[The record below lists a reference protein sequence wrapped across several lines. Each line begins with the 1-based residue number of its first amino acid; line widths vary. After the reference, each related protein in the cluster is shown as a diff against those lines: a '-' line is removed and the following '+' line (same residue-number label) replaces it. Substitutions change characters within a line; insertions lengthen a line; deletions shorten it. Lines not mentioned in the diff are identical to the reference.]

1 MMKIN
6 FKAIKLLI
14 KTIGYLPEDGT
25 NDVYYKKYSQHNN
38 YIIRV
43 NFNTQKIEYRENDV
57 KAENG
62 IQWGDLTT
70 SNFENSENFVVL
82 ECVNRLLEKGYAPR
96 NLYLEYKFPLGR
108 NEKGKLDI
116 LVLDNNGKAY
126 LMIECKTWGTEFKKE
141 EKKMLKN
148 GGQLFSYYVQ
158 DKATKYLCLY
168 TSHLS
173 NNNDLKYKNN
183 IIKVDEAW
191 TELTN
196 QKEIHDH
203 WNKNTKDN
211 GIFEEWANAYD
222 VEIKALVRS
231 RLLPLTKDD
240 SGRIF
245 NQFAE
250 ILRHNVV
257 SDKPNAF
264 NKILNLFI
272 CKIIDEDKNDNEQ
285 VEFQWLENDTIESL
299 QIRLNDLYKQGMHR
313 FLDIDVTDFS
323 ENDIANTLINIS
335 DSNTQKTIRDM
346 FVKIRLQKNPE
357 FAFIEVYDDT
367 SFKLNARVVRE
378 VVELLQPYQFRYG
391 HKQQFLGNFFEL
403 LLNTS
408 IKQEAGQF
416 FTPVPITRYIVSSLP
431 IKEMI
436 EKKLKA
442 NEAEILPS
450 IIDFACGTG
459 HFLTEYMDKV
469 QSIIE
474 NEIDISK
481 AKPIA
486 RKKLQGWIDY
496 DKFGWAGDYVYG
508 IDADYRLVKSA
519 KVSSFLNGDGEAN
532 IIRANGL
539 DHFEKSKE
547 YKGKLKITSNEDHKD
562 NAQFDILIANP
573 PYSVNAFKSTVKYGE
588 ESFEL
593 FNKFTDSSSEIEC
606 LFIERMKQLL
616 KVGGFAGVIL
626 PSSVLSNTG
635 IYTETREILLKYFKI
650 IAITEFGS
658 NTFMATNTNTVAL
671 FLERRPNSD
680 YQHIQVAVNSFFEK
694 CKDFTVLGI
703 ENAFSKYV
711 ANVFDGISFE
721 DYISFIEKKPN
732 QNVMNCEIYN
742 DYCVWFSNLPKV
754 KKLKKTKTFK
764 NKSSENQTRELNELF
779 YSKVLSME
787 HDKVFSFLL
796 TYDQKTIITRVGEKQ
811 EEKLFL
817 GYKFSKTRGHEG
829 IKYLPDGTSLYD
841 EDDQLNSEKANYYVY
856 SAYRR
861 DYPEISE
868 KMRDNISTVDTNDL
882 INLKSVPFEKVM
894 NLNAGLK
901 LEFDTKYPLEPL
913 QKYVHIQRGVTY
925 DKDDQIYKESNNVI
939 LTADNI
945 TLSNKLNIVKKV
957 YLTEQ
962 FVLDD
967 KTKLMSDDL
976 FMCMSSGSRKHVGK
990 IAYIESDMPYHAGGF
1005 MGILRKNDN
1014 SPQNIMR
1021 YIYSIMSMQ
1030 NTRDYF
1036 SKICTGSNIKNLND
1050 LDLNIRLPMPPQ
1062 DIRDSFVSE
1071 IEEIETSISSVEEKL
1086 VKTKENLQL
1095 FVDEIEQTY
1104 SFKTTKVKYVANL
1117 NPEKPNKTAFDK
1129 HMLVSF
1135 VDMPSVSEDGY
1146 IKKTTDRQFGTVI
1159 SGGYT
1164 CFQNGDIII
1173 AKITPCM
1180 ENGKCAL
1187 VTGMTNNYGFGST
1200 EFHVI
1205 RANEEK
1211 ILAKFLFTMLNREK
1225 VRLSAKANM
1234 TGASGHKRVPEQFYS
1249 NLDIIDID
1257 VEKQKDVVLQVEK
1270 FESTITALENEIA
1283 SAEERKQAIL
1293 EKYLK

>member
-1 MMKIN
+1 MKISVESIKSLL
-6 FKAIKLLI
+6 KAMDYI
-14 KTIGYLPEDGT
+14 PEDGV
-25 NDVYYKKYSQHNN
+25 NNIYYKKYAQHNN

-57 KAENG
+57 KPEDG

-70 SNFENSENFVVL
+70 SNFENSENFVVF
-82 ECVNRLLEKGYAPR
+82 ECINRLLEKGYAPK
-96 NLYLEYKFPLGR
+96 NLHLEYKFPLGR

-116 LVLDNNGKAY
+116 LVFDNDGKAY
-126 LMIECKTWGTEFKKE
+126 LMIECKTWGAEFTKE
-141 EKKMLKN
+141 EKKMLKD

-168 TSHLS
+168 ASQLS
-173 NNNDLKYKNN
+173 KKNIEYKNN

-191 TELTN
+191 AELTN

-285 VEFQWLENDTIESL
+285 VEFQWLEDDTDESL
-299 QIRLNDLYKQGMHR
+299 QIRLNDLYKQGMSR

-335 DSNTQKTIRDM
+335 DSNAQKTIRDM
-346 FVKIRLQKNPE
+346 FVKLRLQKNPE

-391 HKQQFLGNFFEL
+391 HKQQFLGDFFEL

-408 IKQEAGQF
+408 IKQEAGQY

-442 NEAEILPS
+442 NEAEMLPS
-450 IIDFACGTG
+450 VIDFACGTG

-508 IDADYRLVKSA
+508 IDADYRLVKSS

-573 PYSVNAFKSTVKYGE
+573 PYSVNSFKSTVKNGD

-593 FNKFTDSSSEIEC
+593 FDKFTDKSSEIEC

-616 KVGGFAGVIL
+616 KVGGYAGIIL
-626 PSSVLSNTG
+626 PSSILSNTG
-635 IYTETREILLKYFKI
+635 ICTSAREILLKYFKI
-650 IAITEFGS
+650 VAITEFGS
-658 NTFMATNTNTVAL
+658 NTFMATNTSTVTL
-671 FLERRPNSD
+671 FLRRRANTD
-680 YQHIQVAVNSFFEK
+680 YKYIQSAIDNFFEK
-694 CKDFTVLGI
+694 PKDITVLGI
-703 ENAFSKYV
+703 EKAFSKYV
-711 ANVFDGISFE
+711 LAVFDGVSFE
-721 DYISFIEKKPN
+721 DYISFINKKPN
-732 QNVMNCEIYN
+732 DNFVKQETYDDYWIWFNKQNDVN
-742 DYCVWFSNLPKV
+742 
-754 KKLKKTKTFK
+754 KLKESKLFKQKTEKEK
-764 NKSSENQTRELNELF
+764 KEELERLF
-779 YSKVLSME
+779 YERVLKIE
-787 HDKVFSFLL
+787 KKKILFFLL
-796 TYDQKTIITRVGEKQ
+796 SYGQKTIITKSGEKQ
-811 EEKLFL
+811 AEKDFL
-817 GYKFSKTRGHEG
+817 GYEFSNSRGREG
-829 IKYLPDGTSLYD
+829 IKMLSSGTSLYD
-841 EDDQLNSEKANYYVY
+841 ENDQFNSEKANYYI
-856 SAYRR
+856 YRAFLNE
-861 DYPEISE
+861 YNQVEESLAN
-868 KMRDNISTVDTNDL
+868 NISIQDTNSLMDFSIVQFEACIDIGTKQPNLASKWNKEKLGKHIVPRGGNTFPKEYQGGKDVNDIPFLKVSDMNTAENWKIINVANNYVSTDIVNKELSATIFEEGNIIFPKVGMAIHTNKKRILGRNSCVDNNIMSVGVIDKNILNNQYLFEIFNHYIQLRCFASSANPPSILTDKLLDFKIPIPPIDIQEKIVNEIAQIEELESKAIERSIVCQNSLKNVEWYAYSTERIEKISVLVQRGKSASYGTSNIQIIKSGQARGYNEFDFSKRYYVSDTFISDERNLQKGDIL
-882 INLKSVPFEKVM
+882 INSTGVGTAGRVTLFDLDGDFVVDSHITIVRLNQEKVVPKYVLYALANIGFKNIEAMATGQSGQIELALPTVNAIKIPLPPFEKQKEIADQIIAIEKDM
-894 NLNAGLK
+894 QK
-901 LEFDTKYPLEPL
+901 LE
-913 QKYVHIQRGVTY
+913 
-925 DKDDQIYKESNNVI
+925 
-939 LTADNI
+939 A
-945 TLSNKLNIVKKV
+945 
-957 YLTEQ
+957 
-962 FVLDD
+962 
-967 KTKLMSDDL
+967 
-976 FMCMSSGSRKHVGK
+976 
-990 IAYIESDMPYHAGGF
+990 
-1005 MGILRKNDN
+1005 
-1014 SPQNIMR
+1014 
-1021 YIYSIMSMQ
+1021 
-1030 NTRDYF
+1030 
-1036 SKICTGSNIKNLND
+1036 
-1050 LDLNIRLPMPPQ
+1050 
-1062 DIRDSFVSE
+1062 
-1071 IEEIETSISSVEEKL
+1071 
-1086 VKTKENLQL
+1086 
-1095 FVDEIEQTY
+1095 
-1104 SFKTTKVKYVANL
+1104 
-1117 NPEKPNKTAFDK
+1117 
-1129 HMLVSF
+1129 
-1135 VDMPSVSEDGY
+1135 
-1146 IKKTTDRQFGTVI
+1146 
-1159 SGGYT
+1159 
-1164 CFQNGDIII
+1164 
-1173 AKITPCM
+1173 
-1180 ENGKCAL
+1180 
-1187 VTGMTNNYGFGST
+1187 
-1200 EFHVI
+1200 
-1205 RANEEK
+1205 
-1211 ILAKFLFTMLNREK
+1211 
-1225 VRLSAKANM
+1225 
-1234 TGASGHKRVPEQFYS
+1234 
-1249 NLDIIDID
+1249 
-1257 VEKQKDVVLQVEK
+1257 
-1270 FESTITALENEIA
+1270 EIA
-1283 SAEERKQAIL
+1283 SAEERKKTIL

>member
-1 MMKIN
+1 MKISAESIKSLL
-6 FKAIKLLI
+6 KAMD
-14 KTIGYLPEDGT
+14 YLPEDGV
-25 NDVYYKKYSQHNN
+25 NNIYYKKYAQHNN

-57 KAENG
+57 KAEDG

-82 ECVNRLLEKGYAPR
+82 ECINRLLEKGYAPK

-116 LVLDNNGKAY
+116 LVFDNDGKAY
-126 LMIECKTWGTEFKKE
+126 LMIECKTWGAEFTKE
-141 EKKMLKN
+141 EKKMLKD

-168 TSHLS
+168 TSQLS
-173 NNNDLKYKNN
+173 KKNIEYKNN

-191 TELTN
+191 AELTN

-285 VEFQWLENDTIESL
+285 VEFQWLEDDTDASL
-299 QIRLNDLYKQGMHR
+299 QIRLNDLYKQGMSR

-323 ENDIANTLINIS
+323 ENDIDNTLINIS
-335 DSNTQKTIRDM
+335 DSNAQKAIRDM
-346 FVKIRLQKNPE
+346 FVKLRLQKNPE

-391 HKQQFLGNFFEL
+391 HKQQFLGDFFEL

-408 IKQEAGQF
+408 IKQEAGQY

-442 NEAEILPS
+442 NEPEMLPS
-450 IIDFACGTG
+450 VIDFACGTG

-474 NEIDISK
+474 NELDMSI
-481 AKPIA
+481 AKPQA
-486 RKKLQGWIDY
+486 RKKLQGWIDN

-508 IDADYRLVKSA
+508 IDADYRLVKSS

-547 YKGKLKITSNEDHKD
+547 YKGKLKMTSNEDHKD

-573 PYSVNAFKSTVKYGE
+573 PYAVNSFKATVKNGE
-588 ESFEL
+588 DSFEL
-593 FNKFTDSSSEIEC
+593 FDKLTDNSSEIEC
-606 LFIERMKQLL
+606 LFVERMKQLL
-616 KVGGFAGVIL
+616 KINGYAGIIL
-626 PSSVLSNTG
+626 PVSVLTNTG
-635 IYTETREILLKYFKI
+635 IYTSTREIIFKYFKV

-658 NTFMATNTNTVAL
+658 NTFMATNTNTVTL
-671 FLERRPNSD
+671 FLQRRHNSD
-680 YQHIQVAVNSFFEK
+680 HKLIANAVFSFFEK
-694 CKDFTVLGI
+694 PKDVTVLGI
-703 ENAFSKYV
+703 EKAFSKYV
-711 ANVFDGISFE
+711 TNVYSGVSFE
-721 DYISFIEKKPN
+721 DYVSFINKKPTDQFKN
-732 QNVMNCEIYN
+732 HEIYIE
-742 DYCVWFSNLPKV
+742 YCNWFEKQADIIKLKSSKGFLDKSVEDKKCLLSNL
-754 KKLKKTKTFK
+754 
-764 NKSSENQTRELNELF
+764 F
-779 YSKVLSME
+779 Y
-787 HDKVFSFLL
+787 DKVFAIEKEKILYFLL
-796 TYDQKTIITRVGEKQ
+796 SYGQSTVITTVGEKQ
-811 EEKLFL
+811 AEKEFL
-817 GYKFSKTRGHEG
+817 GYEFSNRRGHEG
-829 IKYLPDGTSLYD
+829 IKNLSNGTRLYNEDGFIS
-841 EDDQLNSEKANYYVY
+841 SEYANYYIYNAFLSRVETIDESINQNVWY
-856 SAYRR
+856 NNLWNLLDFSSPSFEKNINLHLTKKQDISCWKYPYERLSNCLISVDGGTSKIPAKEVLQEG
-861 DYPEISE
+861 DYPVIS
-868 KMRDNISTVDTNDL
+868 
-882 INLKSVPFEKVM
+882 
-894 NLNAGLK
+894 
-901 LEFDTKYPLEPL
+901 
-913 QKYVHIQRGVTY
+913 
-925 DKDDQIYKESNNVI
+925 
-939 LTADNI
+939 
-945 TLSNKLNIVKKV
+945 
-957 YLTEQ
+957 
-962 FVLDD
+962 
-967 KTKLMSDDL
+967 
-976 FMCMSSGSRKHVGK
+976 
-990 IAYIESDMPYHAGGF
+990 
-1005 MGILRKNDN
+1005 
-1014 SPQNIMR
+1014 QNR
-1021 YIYSIMSMQ
+1021 
-1030 NTRDYF
+1030 
-1036 SKICTGSNIKNLND
+1036 
-1050 LDLNIRLPMPPQ
+1050 
-1062 DIRDSFVSE
+1062 
-1071 IEEIETSISSVEEKL
+1071 EEIIDGYCNGISPITDTPIILFGDHNCHLKYIDFPFVQGGDGTQLIKCNREYLPKYMYYVLLSQ
-1086 VKTKENLQL
+1086 KEY
-1095 FVDEIEQTY
+1095 I
-1104 SFKTTKVKYVANL
+1104 ANL
-1117 NPEKPNKTAFDK
+1117 NKYERHYKYLKDLYVPKPPITIQQKIIDDMDSVELSIKSLTESVDKKKAEIQDIIDVLEQTNSVSTIKLKNVAVVNPNSPTKNDFDAN
-1129 HMLVSF
+1129 MRVSF
-1135 VDMPSVSEDGY
+1135 VDMSSVSNQGY
-1146 IKKTTDRQFGTVI
+1146 ISQYIDRPLRSLL

-1164 CFQNGDIII
+1164 CFSNGDIII

-1187 VTGMTNNYGFGST
+1187 VNKMVNGVGVGST

-1211 ILAKFLFTMLNREK
+1211 ILAKFLFTILNREK
-1225 VRLSAKANM
+1225 IRMSAKAQM

-1249 NLDIIDID
+1249 DLDIIDIAI
-1257 VEKQKDVVLQVEK
+1257 EKQKEIVLQVEK
-1270 FESTITALENEIA
+1270 IEGEIKTLENEIA
-1283 SAEERKQAIL
+1283 SAEERKQTIL

>member
-1 MMKIN
+1 MKISVEN
-6 FKAIKLLI
+6 IKSLLKAMN
-14 KTIGYLPEDGT
+14 YLPEDGV
-25 NDVYYKKYSQHNN
+25 NNIYYKKYTQHND

-43 NFNTQKIEYRENDV
+43 NFNTQKIEYRESDI
-57 KAENG
+57 KAEDG

-82 ECVNRLLEKGYAPR
+82 ECINRLLEKGYVPK

-108 NEKGKLDI
+108 NEKGKLDV
-116 LVLDNNGKAY
+116 LVFDNDGKAY
-126 LMIECKTWGTEFKKE
+126 LMIECKTWGAEFTKE
-141 EKKMLKN
+141 EKKMLKD

-168 TSHLS
+168 TSQLS
-173 NNNDLKYKNN
+173 KKVIEYKND

-191 TELTN
+191 AELTN

-285 VEFQWLENDTIESL
+285 VEFQWLEDDTDESL

-323 ENDIANTLINIS
+323 ENDIANTLINVG
-335 DSNTQKTIRDM
+335 DSNAQKAIRDM
-346 FVKIRLQKNPE
+346 FVKLRLQKNPE

-391 HKQQFLGNFFEL
+391 HKQQFLGDFFEL

-408 IKQEAGQF
+408 IKQEAGQY

-442 NEAEILPS
+442 NEAEMLPS
-450 IIDFACGTG
+450 VIDFACGTG

-508 IDADYRLVKSA
+508 IDADYRLVKSS

-573 PYSVNAFKSTVKYGE
+573 PYSVNSFKSTVKNGD

-593 FNKFTDSSSEIEC
+593 FDKFTDKSSEIEC

-616 KVGGFAGVIL
+616 KVGGYAGIIL
-626 PSSVLSNTG
+626 PSSILSNSG
-635 IYTETREILLKYFKI
+635 ICVSAREILLKYFEFV
-650 IAITEFGS
+650 AITEFEA
-658 NTFMATNTNTVAL
+658 NTFMATNTSTVTL
-671 FLERRPNSD
+671 FLKRRPNSD
-680 YQHIQVAVNSFFEK
+680 HKHIENAVNNFFDK
-694 CKDFTVLGI
+694 PKDVTVLGI
-703 ENAFSKYV
+703 EKAFSKYV
-711 ANVFDGISFE
+711 ACAYDNISLD
-721 DYISFIEKKPN
+721 DYISFVN
-732 QNVMNCEIYN
+732 QNGYDNFVKEEAYE
-742 DYCVWFSNLPKV
+742 DYCVWFDKLNEV
-754 KKLKKTKTFK
+754 KKLKDSKAFKAKTNEEQKTILSNLLYEK
-764 NKSSENQTRELNELF
+764 IISNEKEKIF
-779 YSKVLSME
+779 Y
-787 HDKVFSFLL
+787 FLL
-796 TYDQKTIITRVGEKQ
+796 TYGQKTLLTKTGEKQ
-811 EEKLFL
+811 DEKAFL
-817 GYKFSKTRGHEG
+817 GYEFSKSRGHEG
-829 IKYLPDGTSLYD
+829 IKMLPEGTRLYD
-841 EDDQLNSEKANYYVY
+841 ETDQFNSEKANYYVY
-856 SAYRR
+856 SAFQKS
-861 DYPEISE
+861 YP
-868 KMRDNISTVDTNDL
+868 DVDDVLQNNIEVIDTHEL
-882 INLKSVPFEKVM
+882 LGIQKIPFEKHI
-894 NLNAGLK
+894 NLNANIK
-901 LEFDTKYPLEPL
+901 VSFDTKYPKERLS
-913 QKYVHIQRGVTY
+913 KNYDVIKGVTY
-925 DKDDQIYKESNNVI
+925 DKKDQVYRETGTAI

-945 TLSNKLNIVKKV
+945 TLENYLEIVKTV
-957 YLTEQ
+957 YLDEAFETN
-962 FVLDD
+962 DNA
-967 KTKLMSDDL
+967 KLLKNDI
-976 FMCMSSGSRKHVGK
+976 FMCLSSGSRKHIGK
-990 IAYIESDMPYHAGGF
+990 IAYINDDLPYFAGGF
-1005 MGILRKNDN
+1005 MGIVRQREQHPETTLLPK
-1014 SPQNIMR
+1014 
-1021 YIYSIMSMQ
+1021 YIYSVLSMP
-1030 NTRDYF
+1030 NVRMYMG
-1036 SKICTGSNIKNLND
+1036 KICTGNNIKNLND
-1050 LDLNIRLPMPPQ
+1050 NDVDIKIPVPPLDIQQNIIDDLNQIEVEESKSIDQMSILKKQLKNGDWFSFESERIEKISTMVVRGKSAKYGSSEIQ
-1062 DIRDSFVSE
+1062 IIKSGQARGYNSFDFSKKYYVSDQFVSDE
-1071 IEEIETSISSVEEKL
+1071 R
-1086 VKTKENLQL
+1086 NLQKGDILINSTGVGTAGRVTL
-1095 FVDEIEQTY
+1095 FDLDGDFVVDSHITIVRLNKE
-1104 SFKTTKVKYVANL
+1104 KVVPKYVLYALANIGFKNIEAMATGQSGQIEL
-1117 NPEKPNKTAFDK
+1117 ALPTVNA
-1129 HMLVSF
+1129 
-1135 VDMPSVSEDGY
+1135 
-1146 IKKTTDRQFGTVI
+1146 IKIPLPPF
-1159 SGGYT
+1159 
-1164 CFQNGDIII
+1164 
-1173 AKITPCM
+1173 
-1180 ENGKCAL
+1180 
-1187 VTGMTNNYGFGST
+1187 
-1200 EFHVI
+1200 
-1205 RANEEK
+1205 
-1211 ILAKFLFTMLNREK
+1211 
-1225 VRLSAKANM
+1225 
-1234 TGASGHKRVPEQFYS
+1234 
-1249 NLDIIDID
+1249 
-1257 VEKQKDVVLQVEK
+1257 EKQKEIADQIIVIEEEIQKLQ
-1270 FESTITALENEIA
+1270 AEIA
-1283 SAEERKQAIL
+1283 SAEERKQAVL
-1293 EKYLK
+1293 DKYLK

>member
-1 MMKIN
+1 MNIKIEN
-6 FKAIKLLI
+6 VKSLLSI
-14 KTIGYLPEDGT
+14 MDFLPEDGVD
-25 NDVYYKKYSQHNN
+25 NVYYKKYPMHSN

-43 NFNTQKIEYRENDV
+43 NFNTKKIEYREKQLKN
-57 KAENG
+57 EEG
-62 IQWGDLTT
+62 IQWGDLST
-70 SNFENSENFVVL
+70 SNFEKSENFVVL
-82 ECVNRLLEKGYAPR
+82 ECVNRLLEKGYAPEK
-96 NLYLEYKFPLGR
+96 LHLEYKFPLGR

-116 LVLDNNGKAY
+116 LVFDNDRKAY
-126 LMIECKTWGTEFKKE
+126 MMIECKTWGSEFTKE

-168 TSHLS
+168 TSKF
-173 NNNDLKYKNN
+173 NNKGIEYKNN
-183 IIKVDEAW
+183 IIKVDEVWA
-191 TELTN
+191 ELTN

-240 SGRIF
+240 SGRIY

-272 CKIIDEDKNDNEQ
+272 CKIVDEDKNDNEQ
-285 VEFQWLENDTIESL
+285 VEFQWLEDDTDETL
-299 QIRLNDLYKQGMHR
+299 QIRLNDLYKQGMHK

-323 ENDIANTLINIS
+323 EDDITNTLININ
-335 DSNTQKTIRDM
+335 DSNAQKTIRDM
-346 FVKIRLQKNPE
+346 FVKLRLQKNPE
-357 FAFIEVYDDT
+357 FAFIEVYDDA

-391 HKQQFLGNFFEL
+391 HKQQFLGDFFEL

-442 NEAEILPS
+442 NEADMLPS
-450 IIDFACGTG
+450 VIDFACGTG

-481 AKPIA
+481 AKPNA

-496 DKFGWAGDYVYG
+496 DKFGWAEDYVYG
-508 IDADYRLVKSA
+508 IDADYRLVKSS

-547 YKGKLKITSNEDHKD
+547 YKGKLKVTSNEDCKD

-573 PYSVNAFKSTVKYGE
+573 PYAVNSFKSTVKFGE

-593 FNKFTDSSSEIEC
+593 YDRLTDNSSEIEC

-616 KVGGFAGVIL
+616 KIGGFAGVIL

-635 IYTETREILLKYFKI
+635 IYIATREILLKYFKI
-650 IAITEFGS
+650 IGITEFGS
-658 NTFMATNTNTVAL
+658 NTFMATNTNTVTL

-680 YQHIQVAVNSFFEK
+680 YQHIQNAVNNFFEK
-694 CKDFTVLGI
+694 HKDFTVLGI
-703 ENAFSKYV
+703 EKAFGKYV
-711 ANVFDGISFE
+711 ANVFDGIAFE
-721 DYISFIEKKPN
+721 DYISFIEKNPN
-732 QNVMNCEIYN
+732 QQIIDCDIYN
-742 DYCVWFSNLPKV
+742 DYCIWFENLPEV
-754 KKLKKTKTFK
+754 KKLKNTKGFK
-764 NKSSENQTRELNELF
+764 NKSSENQKEQLNNLF
-779 YSKVLSME
+779 YDKVISME
-787 HDKVFSFLL
+787 RDKVFSFLL
-796 TYDQKTIITRVGEKQ
+796 TYGQKTVITRVGEKQ

-817 GYKFSKTRGHEG
+817 GYEFSKTRGHEG
-829 IKYLPDGTSLYD
+829 IKMLPDGTSLYAE
-841 EDDQLNSEKANYYVY
+841 EDQMNWEKANYYVY
-856 SAYRR
+856 SAYRGE
-861 DYPEISE
+861 YPEISE
-868 KMRDNISTVDTNDL
+868 IMQNNISVVDTNEL
-882 INLKSVPFEKVM
+882 INLRCVPFDKIM

-901 LEFDTKYPLEPL
+901 LDFDTKYPLERL
-913 QKYVHIQRGVTY
+913 QEYVHIQKGVTY
-925 DKDDQIYKESNNVI
+925 DKEDQIYRESNNVI

-945 TLSNKLNIVKKV
+945 TLANKLNIVKKV
-957 YLTEQ
+957 YLNEQ
-962 FVLDD
+962 FVMDERTQLRH
-967 KTKLMSDDL
+967 DDL

-990 IAYIESDMPYHAGGF
+990 IAYIENDMPYHAGGF
-1005 MGILRKNDN
+1005 MGILRKKDSAPPNV
-1014 SPQNIMR
+1014 MR

-1030 NTRDYF
+1030 NTREYF
-1036 SKICTGSNIKNLND
+1036 GKVCAGSNIKNLNE

-1062 DIRDSFVSE
+1062 KIRDEFVLEVEQVELFISSITSE
-1071 IEEIETSISSVEEKL
+1071 IS
-1086 VKTKENLQL
+1086 KTRAELQM
-1095 FVDEIEQTY
+1095 FVDSIEQMY
-1104 SFKTTKVKYVANL
+1104 NSNTTKVKYVATL
-1117 NPEKPNKTAFDK
+1117 NPAKPDK
-1129 HMLVSF
+1129 NDYDKYMPVSF

-1146 IKKTTDRQFGTVI
+1146 IQKYVDRQLGAVI

-1164 CFQNGDIII
+1164 FFQNGDIII

-1187 VTGMTNNYGFGST
+1187 VTEMPYVFGFGST

-1205 RANEEK
+1205 RANEKK
-1211 ILAKFLFTMLNREK
+1211 ILAKFLFIMLNREK
-1225 VRLSAKANM
+1225 VRKSAKANM
-1234 TGASGHKRVPEQFYS
+1234 TGTSGHKRVPEHFYS
-1249 NLDIIDID
+1249 NLDIIDVDIN
-1257 VEKQKDVVLQVEK
+1257 KQKEIVLQVEK
-1270 FESTITALENEIA
+1270 IENKIRALENKIA
-1283 SAEERKQAIL
+1283 SAEENKRVIL
-1293 EKYLK
+1293 DKYFK